1 MIRNVFSRRIFLY
14 YLKIKRN
21 PLDLKKTNMIMNELE
36 IIFIKYIISL
46 FNFNINLMFKISLSK
61 IEKNSNISLDVAE
74 NNNVS
79 NILLRLLKVI

>member
-46 FNFNINLMFKISLSK
+46 FNFNINLMFQISLSK

>member
-21 PLDLKKTNMIMNELE
+21 PLDLQKTIMIMNELE

-46 FNFNINLMFKISLSK
+46 FNFNINLMFQISLSK